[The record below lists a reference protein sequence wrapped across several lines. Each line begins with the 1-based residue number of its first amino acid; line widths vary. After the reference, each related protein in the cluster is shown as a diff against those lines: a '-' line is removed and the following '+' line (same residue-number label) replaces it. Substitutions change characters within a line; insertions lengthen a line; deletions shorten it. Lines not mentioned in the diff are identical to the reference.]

1 MSTPTP
7 SLSPTLPTRL
17 ADFTTLPEALLYA
30 ADGDTGLNF
39 YSAKGELQQVMTYGQ
54 LSERAEA
61 VAARMT
67 AAGLKPGDRVAML
80 AATDPSLHIFFFA
93 CQYAGLIPV
102 PLPIPHFFGRRDAY
116 IDQIRIQ
123 VQSSKS
129 RMLLGPA
136 NYAELI
142 TEAAEGLGLVLAG
155 TLQDLEA
162 LPSGPFSL
170 HQPKPEDLCYI
181 QYSSGSTRFPM
192 GVMITH
198 ENLMAN
204 CVAMNRDGVK
214 NDTGERLVSWLPLY
228 HDMGLVGFML
238 AGLTGQT
245 SIDYLPPED
254 FARRPLTWL
263 KLISQNKGTI
273 SYSPSFGF
281 ELCARRVEVRKDQD
295 LDLDLSSWRVAG
307 IGGEMI
313 KPHMMQHFAEVF
325 APYGFSEKAFCA
337 SYGLAE
343 VVLAISFATTESGMI
358 LDTVDRASLAEE
370 HQAKAVPAG
379 PDARTFVACG
389 KVVPDHQIEIR
400 DEAGQALG
408 QRSVGRVWAKGPSIM
423 QGYLDAPEINA
434 EILVDGWLDTGDL
447 GYWMEDELVIVGRA
461 KDMMI
466 VNGRN
471 IWPQD
476 IEWSVERLDGLRAGD
491 VAAVALETGQTEE
504 TPSVLVHCRYSD
516 GDARTELSTA
526 IKDQVLEA
534 VGIAF
539 DVILVPPRS
548 LPKTSSGKL
557 ARRKAKAMFEAGEIQ
572 PLA

>member
-1 MSTPTP
+1 MSNPTP
-7 SLSPTLPTRL
+7 SYSPNLPTRL
-17 ADFTTLPEALLYA
+17 GDFRTLPEALLYA
-30 ADGDTGLNF
+30 ADGATGLNF
-39 YSAKGELQQVMTYGQ
+39 YSAKGDLQDVVSYAQ
-54 LSERAEA
+54 LSARAEA
-61 VAARMT
+61 IASKLT

-80 AATDPSLHIFFFA
+80 AATDPSLHLFFFA

-116 IDQIRIQ
+116 VDQIRIQ
-123 VQSSKS
+123 VMSSQS

-136 NYAELI
+136 SYAELI
-142 TEAAEGLGLVLAG
+142 AEAAGGLGLVLAG
-155 TLQDLEA
+155 TLDDVDA
-162 LPSGPFSL
+162 LPSGPFSI
-170 HQPKPEDLCYI
+170 HQPKPDDLCYI

-214 NDTGERLVSWLPLY
+214 NGAGERCVSWLPLY

-238 AGLTGQT
+238 AGVTAQT
-245 SIDYLPPED
+245 SIDYIPPED

-263 KLISQNKGTI
+263 KLISENKGTI

-281 ELCARRVEVRKDQD
+281 ELCARRAETRKDQD
-295 LDLDLSSWRVAG
+295 LGLDLSSWRVAG

-313 KPHMMQHFAEVF
+313 KPHMMQHFADVF

-343 VVLAISFATTESGMI
+343 VVLAISFATTETGMT
-358 LDTVDRASLAEE
+358 LDTVDKSALAEE
-370 HQAKAVPAG
+370 HKATARPAG

-389 KVVPDHQIEIR
+389 KIVPDHEIEIR
-400 DEAGQALG
+400 HETGRALG
-408 QRSVGRVWAKGPSIM
+408 QREVGQVWAKGPSIM

-434 EILVDGWLDTGDL
+434 QILVDGWLDTGDL
-447 GYWMEDELVIVGRA
+447 GYWMDDELVIVGRA

-491 VAAVALETGQTEE
+491 VAAVALENGGESE
-504 TPSVLVHCRYSD
+504 TPSVLVHCRLSD
-516 GDARTELSTA
+516 ETARDGLSTA
-526 IKDQVLEA
+526 IKDQVLDA
-534 VGIAF
+534 VGVAF
-539 DVILVPPRS
+539 DVILVPPRT

-557 ARRKAKAMFEAGEIQ
+557 ARRKAKAMYEAGEIQ